1 MAITPRRSFRD
12 RASAAAR
19 GAGTS
24 ARTTNDALVR
34 AVGRLAEQAINHALL
49 SDERVTSAAEG
60 KRTLAGSE
68 ETEAFAGNIQRVV
81 VLAMPVVRRISRGA
95 RLTRAPYVMVASS
108 TVSVGLAVRTGA
120 RELQVLGSL
129 VAHKL
134 EQVTGAPSDPALVK
148 KVAIDLY
155 LEPKRI
161 PELND
166 DKLRLVRLTRKWV
179 LTGAFGRSTSKRA
192 AKALEAA
199 ERIDAAALAKRWETV
214 RPRPADEGVADLR
227 QA

>member
-1 MAITPRRSFRD
+1 M
-12 RASAAAR
+12 
-19 GAGTS
+19 
-24 ARTTNDALVR
+24 R
-34 AVGRLAEQAINHALL
+34 AVGRLAEQAINRALL

-68 ETEAFAGNIQRVV
+68 DTEALAGNIQRVV

-108 TVSVGLAVRTGA
+108 TISVGVAVRTGA

-134 EQVTGAPSDPALVK
+134 EQVTGAPGDPALVK

-192 AKALEAA
+192 ARALEAA
-199 ERIDAAALAKRWETV
+199 ERLDAAALAKRWETV
-214 RPRPADEGVADLR
+214 RPRPADED
-227 QA
+227 

>member
-1 MAITPRRSFRD
+1 VAITPRRSLRD

-34 AVGRLAEQAINHALL
+34 AVGRVAEQAINHALL
-49 SDERVTSAAEG
+49 SDERVMSAAEG

-68 ETEAFAGNIQRVV
+68 ETEAFAGSIQRVV

-95 RLTRAPYVMVASS
+95 RLTRAPYVMLASS

-129 VAHKL
+129 IAHKL

-155 LEPKRI
+155 LDPKRD

-199 ERIDAAALAKRWETV
+199 ERIDAAALTTRWETV
-214 RPRPADEGVADLR
+214 RPPLADEDRSRV
-227 QA
+227 

>member
-1 MAITPRRSFRD
+1 VAITPRRSLRD

-34 AVGRLAEQAINHALL
+34 AVGRVAEQAINHALL
-49 SDERVTSAAEG
+49 SDERVMSAAEG

-68 ETEAFAGNIQRVV
+68 ETEAFAGSIQRVV

-95 RLTRAPYVMVASS
+95 RLTRAPYVMLASS

-129 VAHKL
+129 IAHKL

-155 LEPKRI
+155 LDPKRD

-199 ERIDAAALAKRWETV
+199 ERIDAAALTKRWETV
-214 RPRPADEGVADLR
+214 RPPLADEDRSRV
-227 QA
+227 

>member
-1 MAITPRRSFRD
+1 MPLLRPEVPVPQQERR
-12 RASAAAR
+12 
-19 GAGTS
+19 
-24 ARTTNDALVR
+24 NDALVR
-34 AVGRLAEQAINHALL
+34 AVGRVAEQAINHALL
-49 SDERVTSAAEG
+49 SDERVMSAAEG

-68 ETEAFAGNIQRVV
+68 ETEAFAGSIQRVV

-95 RLTRAPYVMVASS
+95 RLTRAPYVMLASS

-129 VAHKL
+129 IAHKL

-155 LEPKRI
+155 LDPKRA

-214 RPRPADEGVADLR
+214 RPPLADEDRSRV
-227 QA
+227 

>member
-1 MAITPRRSFRD
+1 VATTPRRSLRD

-34 AVGRLAEQAINHALL
+34 AVGRVAEQAINHALL
-49 SDERVTSAAEG
+49 SDERVMSAAEG

-68 ETEAFAGNIQRVV
+68 ETEAFAGSIQRVV

-95 RLTRAPYVMVASS
+95 RLTRAPYVMLASS

-129 VAHKL
+129 IAHKL

-155 LEPKRI
+155 LDPKRD

-214 RPRPADEGVADLR
+214 RPPLSDEVR
-227 QA
+227 SRV

>member
-1 MAITPRRSFRD
+1 VAITPRRSLRD

-34 AVGRLAEQAINHALL
+34 AVGRVAEQAINHALL
-49 SDERVTSAAEG
+49 SDERVMSAAEG

-68 ETEAFAGNIQRVV
+68 ETEAFAGSIQRVV

-95 RLTRAPYVMVASS
+95 RLTRAPYVMLASS

-129 VAHKL
+129 IAHKL

-155 LEPKRI
+155 LDPKRA

-199 ERIDAAALAKRWETV
+199 ERIDAAALTKRWETV
-214 RPRPADEGVADLR
+214 RPPLADEDRSRV
-227 QA
+227 

>member
-1 MAITPRRSFRD
+1 VAITPRRSLRD

-34 AVGRLAEQAINHALL
+34 AVGRVAEQAINHALL
-49 SDERVTSAAEG
+49 SDERVMSAAEG

-68 ETEAFAGNIQRVV
+68 ETEALAGSIQRVV

-95 RLTRAPYVMVASS
+95 RLTRAPYVMLASS
-108 TVSVGLAVRTGA
+108 TVSVGFAVRTGA

-129 VAHKL
+129 IAHKL

-155 LEPKRI
+155 LDPKRA

-199 ERIDAAALAKRWETV
+199 ERIDAAALTKRWETV
-214 RPRPADEGVADLR
+214 RPPLADEDRSRV
-227 QA
+227 

>member
-1 MAITPRRSFRD
+1 MAMTPPRSFRD
-12 RASAAAR
+12 RASSAAR

-49 SDERVTSAAEG
+49 SDERITSAAEG

-68 ETEAFAGNIQRVV
+68 DTEALAGNIQRVV
-81 VLAMPVVRRISRGA
+81 VLALPIVRRISRGA

-108 TVSVGLAVRTGA
+108 AVSVGIGVRTGA

-134 EQVTGAPSDPALVK
+134 EQVTGAPGDPALVK
-148 KVAIDLY
+148 KIAIDLY

-214 RPRPADEGVADLR
+214 QRRPADEA
-227 QA
+227 

>member
-1 MAITPRRSFRD
+1 M
-12 RASAAAR
+12 
-19 GAGTS
+19 
-24 ARTTNDALVR
+24 R
-34 AVGRLAEQAINHALL
+34 AVGRLAEQAINRALL

-68 ETEAFAGNIQRVV
+68 DTEALAGNIQRVV

-108 TVSVGLAVRTGA
+108 TISVGIAVRTGA
-120 RELQVLGSL
+120 RELQVLASL

-134 EQVTGAPSDPALVK
+134 EQVTGAPGEPALVK

-155 LEPKRI
+155 LEPKRV

-192 AKALEAA
+192 ARALEAA
-199 ERIDAAALAKRWETV
+199 ERLDAAALAKRWETV
-214 RPRPADEGVADLR
+214 RPRPADED
-227 QA
+227 

>member
-1 MAITPRRSFRD
+1 VAITPRRSFRD

-19 GAGTS
+19 GAGTP

-34 AVGRLAEQAINHALL
+34 AVGRLAEQAIDHALL
-49 SDERVTSAAEG
+49 SDERITSAAEG

-68 ETEAFAGNIQRVV
+68 DTEALAGNIQRVV
-81 VLAMPVVRRISRGA
+81 VLALPIVRRISRGA

-108 TVSVGLAVRTGA
+108 AISVGIGVRTGA

-134 EQVTGAPSDPALVK
+134 EQVTGSPGDPALVK

-214 RPRPADEGVADLR
+214 QRRPTD

>member
-1 MAITPRRSFRD
+1 MALTPPRSLRD

-24 ARTTNDALVR
+24 ARTRNDALVR
-34 AVGRLAEQAINHALL
+34 AVGRLAEQAVNRALL
-49 SDERVTSAAEG
+49 SDERVTTAAEG
-60 KRTLAGSE
+60 KRTLTGNE
-68 ETEAFAGNIQRVV
+68 DTEALAGNIQRVV

-108 TVSVGLAVRTGA
+108 TVSVGVAVRTGA

-134 EQVTGAPSDPALVK
+134 EQVTGAPADPALVK

-155 LEPKRI
+155 LEPKRV

-199 ERIDAAALAKRWETV
+199 ERIDAAALAKRWETA
-214 RPRPADEGVADLR
+214 RGGPQMRR
-227 QA
+227 S

>member
-1 MAITPRRSFRD
+1 MAMTPRRSFRD
-12 RASAAAR
+12 RASSAAR

-24 ARTTNDALVR
+24 ARATNDALVR

-49 SDERVTSAAEG
+49 SDERITSAAEG

-68 ETEAFAGNIQRVV
+68 DTEALAGNIQRVV
-81 VLAMPVVRRISRGA
+81 VLALPIVRRISRGA

-108 TVSVGLAVRTGA
+108 AVSVGIGVRTGA

-129 VAHKL
+129 VAHKI
-134 EQVTGAPSDPALVK
+134 EQVTGAPGDPALVK

-214 RPRPADEGVADLR
+214 RPRPADEA
-227 QA
+227 

>member
-19 GAGTS
+19 GAGSS

-34 AVGRLAEQAINHALL
+34 AVGRLAEQAINRALL

-60 KRTLAGSE
+60 KRTLAGNE
-68 ETEAFAGNIQRVV
+68 DTEALAGNIQRVV
-81 VLAMPVVRRISRGA
+81 VLALPVVRRISRGA

-108 TVSVGLAVRTGA
+108 TVSVGVAVRTGA

-155 LEPKRI
+155 LEPERI

-166 DKLRLVRLTRKWV
+166 DKLRLVRLTRKWM

-214 RPRPADEGVADLR
+214 RRRPADEA
-227 QA
+227 

>member
-1 MAITPRRSFRD
+1 VAITPRRSLRD

-34 AVGRLAEQAINHALL
+34 AVGRVAEQAINHALL
-49 SDERVTSAAEG
+49 SDERVMSAAEG

-68 ETEAFAGNIQRVV
+68 ETEAFAGSIQRVV

-95 RLTRAPYVMVASS
+95 RLTRAPYVMLASS

-129 VAHKL
+129 IAHKL

-155 LEPKRI
+155 LDPKRA

-199 ERIDAAALAKRWETV
+199 ERIDAAALTTRWETV
-214 RPRPADEGVADLR
+214 RPPLADEDRSRV
-227 QA
+227 

>member
-1 MAITPRRSFRD
+1 VAITPRRSLRD

-34 AVGRLAEQAINHALL
+34 AVGRVAEQAINHALL
-49 SDERVTSAAEG
+49 SDERVMSAAEG

-68 ETEAFAGNIQRVV
+68 ETEAFAGSIQRVV

-95 RLTRAPYVMVASS
+95 RLTRAPYVMLASS

-129 VAHKL
+129 IAHKL

-155 LEPKRI
+155 LDPKRA

-214 RPRPADEGVADLR
+214 RPPLADEDRSRV
-227 QA
+227 

>member
-1 MAITPRRSFRD
+1 VATTPRRSLRD

-34 AVGRLAEQAINHALL
+34 AVGRVAEQAINHALL
-49 SDERVTSAAEG
+49 SDERVMSAAEG

-68 ETEAFAGNIQRVV
+68 ETEAFAGSIQRVV

-95 RLTRAPYVMVASS
+95 RLTRAPYVMLASS

-129 VAHKL
+129 IAHKL

-155 LEPKRI
+155 LDPKRA

-199 ERIDAAALAKRWETV
+199 ERIDAAALTKRWETV
-214 RPRPADEGVADLR
+214 RPPLADEDRSRV
-227 QA
+227 

>member
-1 MAITPRRSFRD
+1 MLPVAITPERSFRD

-19 GAGTS
+19 GARTS

-49 SDERVTSAAEG
+49 SDERITSAAEG
-60 KRTLAGSE
+60 KRTLAGNE
-68 ETEAFAGNIQRVV
+68 DTEALAGNIQRVV
-81 VLAMPVVRRISRGA
+81 VLALPIVRRISRGA

-108 TVSVGLAVRTGA
+108 AVSVGVGVRTGA

-134 EQVTGAPSDPALVK
+134 EQVTGAPGDPALVK

-214 RPRPADEGVADLR
+214 QRRHAD

>member
-1 MAITPRRSFRD
+1 VAITPRRSLRD

-34 AVGRLAEQAINHALL
+34 AVGRVAEQAINHALL
-49 SDERVTSAAEG
+49 SDERVMSAAEG

-68 ETEAFAGNIQRVV
+68 ETEAFAGSIQRVV

-95 RLTRAPYVMVASS
+95 RLTRAPYVMLASS
-108 TVSVGLAVRTGA
+108 TVSVGFAVRTGA

-129 VAHKL
+129 IAHKL

-155 LEPKRI
+155 LDPKRA

-214 RPRPADEGVADLR
+214 RPPLADEDRSRV
-227 QA
+227 

>member
-1 MAITPRRSFRD
+1 MATHTSTLLSRSCLCGGE
-12 RASAAAR
+12 

-34 AVGRLAEQAINHALL
+34 AVGRVAEQAINHALL
-49 SDERVTSAAEG
+49 SDERVMSAAEG

-68 ETEAFAGNIQRVV
+68 DTEALAGNIQRVV

-95 RLTRAPYVMVASS
+95 RLTRAPYVMLASS

-134 EQVTGAPSDPALVK
+134 EQVTGVPGDPALVK
-148 KVAIDLY
+148 KLAIDLY

-192 AKALEAA
+192 ARALEAA
-199 ERIDAAALAKRWETV
+199 ERLDAAALAKRWETV
-214 RPRPADEGVADLR
+214 RPRPADEDRSRV
-227 QA
+227 

>member
-1 MAITPRRSFRD
+1 M
-12 RASAAAR
+12 
-19 GAGTS
+19 
-24 ARTTNDALVR
+24 
-34 AVGRLAEQAINHALL
+34 
-49 SDERVTSAAEG
+49 SAAEG

-68 ETEAFAGNIQRVV
+68 ETEGFEGSIQRVV

-95 RLTRAPYVMVASS
+95 RLTRAPYVMLASS

-129 VAHKL
+129 IAHKL

-155 LEPKRI
+155 LDPKRA
-161 PELND
+161 PAQRRQAPARSAHAQMGAD
-166 DKLRLVRLTRKWV
+166 RRVRTLDV
-179 LTGAFGRSTSKRA
+179 ETGS
-192 AKALEAA
+192 KALEAA

-214 RPRPADEGVADLR
+214 RPPLADEDRSRV
-227 QA
+227 